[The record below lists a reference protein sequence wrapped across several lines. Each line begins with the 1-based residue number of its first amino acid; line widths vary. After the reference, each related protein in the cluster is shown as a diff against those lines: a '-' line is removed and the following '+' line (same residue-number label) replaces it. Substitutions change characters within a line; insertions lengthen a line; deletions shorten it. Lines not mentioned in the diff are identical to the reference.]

1 MARYETTYYENNR
14 QGARQAPAVDA
25 PAAAPAVSAEPAAP
39 GAPGQFSPGRPV
51 FSAIRWGAILAGV
64 AVGLSIQLL
73 LTLLGVAS
81 GLATA
86 TVAGSEVGSSG
97 PLIWAALSMLIS
109 AFVGGYVA
117 ARMSGLKRRA
127 DGVLHGAVSWAVT
140 TLLFAVLATSIGG
153 ALVGTVFSSMTQVA
167 QAQAQAA
174 EGEGPLADFIDE
186 QFGQLGDAVLERLQ
200 VYLQQGDRAQA
211 VQLLTS
217 AAGMDPQRAEEVV
230 DQALILTGSPEAA
243 SAQSRRE
250 AESALEGA
258 STAAWIVF
266 GAVALGLLLGIGGG
280 SVGVAGARRV
290 NWSAERA

>member
-14 QGARQAPAVDA
+14 QGGR
-25 PAAAPAVSAEPAAP
+25 PAATGDSAVPPVEVPPP
-39 GAPGQFSPGRPV
+39 GVPGGAVQMGRPV
-51 FSAIRWGAILAGV
+51 FSAIRWGAVLAGV

-81 GLATA
+81 GLSTA

-97 PLIWAALSMLIS
+97 PLIWAAVSMLIS

-174 EGEGPLADFIDE
+174 EGEGPLADFMDE
-186 QFGQLGDAVLERLQ
+186 QFGQLGSAVLDRLQ
-200 VYLQQGDRAQA
+200 QYLQQGERAQA

-217 AAGMDPQRAEEVV
+217 AAGMETQQAEEVV
-230 DQALILTGSPEAA
+230 DQALILTGAPEAA

-250 AESALEGA
+250 AETTLQGA
-258 STAAWIVF
+258 ETAAWIVF

-280 SVGVAGARRV
+280 SVGVAGARRT
-290 NWSAERA
+290 NWSAQRA

>member
-1 MARYETTYYENNR
+1 MARYETTHAENTPQGGPPPR
-14 QGARQAPAVDA
+14 PPEAVAWQPGIAVAAPVPGDTAQGAA
-25 PAAAPAVSAEPAAP
+25 
-39 GAPGQFSPGRPV
+39 RPV
-51 FSAIRWGAILAGV
+51 FSAVRWGAVLAGV

-81 GLATA
+81 GLSMAS
-86 TVAGSEVGSSG
+86 VAGSDVGSSG
-97 PLIWAALSMLIS
+97 PLIWAAVSMLIS

-174 EGEGPLADFIDE
+174 EGEGPLAVFMDE
-186 QFGQLGDAVLERLQ
+186 QFGQMGSAVLERLQ
-200 VYLQQGDRAQA
+200 QYLQQGERAEA

-217 AAGMDPQRAEEVV
+217 AAGMEPQRAEEVV

-243 SAQSRRE
+243 SAESRRE
-250 AESALEGA
+250 AETALQDAG
-258 STAAWIVF
+258 TAAWVVF
-266 GAVALGLLLGIGGG
+266 GAVALGLLLGIAGG
-280 SVGVAGARRV
+280 SLGVAGARRV
-290 NWSAERA
+290 NWSAQRA